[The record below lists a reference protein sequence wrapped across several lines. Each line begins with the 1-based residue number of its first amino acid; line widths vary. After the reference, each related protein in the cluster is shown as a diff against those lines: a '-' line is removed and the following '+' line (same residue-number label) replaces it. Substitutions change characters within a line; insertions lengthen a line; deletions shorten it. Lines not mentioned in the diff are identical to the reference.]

1 MFSDGVLDLIDLG
14 VFTHQH
20 KVLHPGKLVTS
31 FAMGTKRLYDFVDDN
46 PCVAFFDCSYVNDP
60 GTIRMNSNTHAIN
73 SCIEVDITGQV
84 CADSIG
90 TKMYSGIG
98 GQMDFM
104 RGSMLSKGGK
114 AIMSMPSTT
123 SKGQTKISATVKSL
137 FHDENTI
144 HQKPQ

>member
-20 KVLHPGKLVTS
+20 KVQHPGKLVTS

-46 PCVAFFDCSYVNDP
+46 PGVAFFDCSYVNDP

-84 CADSIG
+84 CSDSIG
-90 TKMYSGIG
+90 TRMYSG
-98 GQMDFM
+98 
-104 RGSMLSKGGK
+104 MLDYFHQLQSK
-114 AIMSMPSTT
+114 PSKLNLQHITDRNRWT
-123 SKGQTKISATVKSL
+123 NGFYEGIYAQ
-137 FHDENTI
+137 
-144 HQKPQ
+144 